1 MVHYK
6 ISKLD
11 DSNANTGLCHVR
23 VYEYNTVKDINFMQ
37 FQIK

>member
-11 DSNANTGLCHVR
+11 DSNANTGIYHVR
-23 VYEYNTVKDINFMQ
+23 VNECNTVKDINLMQ
-37 FQIK
+37 F